1 MSATC
6 PRGHTSDSTD
16 YCDVCGALITPS
28 GGSGAEA
35 GSGAGGAAAETASP
49 EAADPARTST
59 AAAEAAGVPCPRCG
73 ATNLSSAEF
82 CEDCGLNV
90 SDLAAVAAATVASAS
105 TGSTP
110 AGAGAAHAATP
121 APPAAAAP
129 APSGWQARVIADR
142 AYFDRTDAG
151 DGEIAF
157 PSACPERVIPLPVG
171 EVTIGRRSHA
181 SGAAPVIDLA
191 EPAEDVGVS
200 HAHATLTQR
209 PDGQWEITDSKSTNG
224 TFIGDAD
231 APLSP
236 GEPIGV
242 GEGDE
247 IHVGAWSTIIL
258 SRIEL
263 PPA

>member
-6 PRGHTSDSTD
+6 PRGHSSESTD

-35 GSGAGGAAAETASP
+35 EAGAGGAAAKTAPP
-49 EAADPARTST
+49 EAADPAGTST
-59 AAAEAAGVPCPRCG
+59 GAAETAGVPCPRCG
-73 ATNLSSAEF
+73 TTNLVSAGF
-82 CEDCGLNV
+82 CEDCGLNF
-90 SDLAAVAAATVASAS
+90 SDPAAVTAATAASAS
-105 TGSTP
+105 TPSQTG
-110 AGAGAAHAATP
+110 GAGEAHAATH
-121 APPAAAAP
+121 APPAAAAA

-151 DGEIAF
+151 DGEITF
-157 PSACPERVIPLPVG
+157 PPDCPERVIPLPLG
-171 EVTIGRRSHA
+171 AVTIGRRSHA
-181 SGAAPVIDLA
+181 SGAAPVIDLTG
-191 EPAEDVGVS
+191 PPEDIGVS

-209 PDGQWEITDSKSTNG
+209 PDGQWEVTDNKSTNG
-224 TFIGDAD
+224 TFIGNAD

-242 GEGDE
+242 GDGDE

-258 SRIEL
+258 SPVEL

>member
-35 GSGAGGAAAETASP
+35 GAGAGGAAAETASP
-49 EAADPARTST
+49 EAADPAGTPT
-59 AAAEAAGVPCPRCG
+59 GAAGVPCPRCG
-73 ATNLSSAEF
+73 TTNLSSAGF
-82 CEDCGLNV
+82 CEDCGLNF
-90 SDLAAVAAATVASAS
+90 SDLAAVAAATLASAS
-105 TGSTP
+105 TDATP
-110 AGAGAAHAATP
+110 AGAGAAHAAAP

-151 DGEIAF
+151 DGEITF
-157 PSACPERVIPLPVG
+157 PADCPERVIPLRVG

-181 SGAAPVIDLA
+181 SRAAPVIDLA
-191 EPAEDVGVS
+191 GPPEDIGVS
-200 HAHATLTQR
+200 HAHAALTQR
-209 PDGQWEITDSKSTNG
+209 PDGQWEVTDSNSTNG

-258 SRIEL
+258 SRVEL

>member
-6 PRGHTSDSTD
+6 PRGHTSGSTD

-35 GSGAGGAAAETASP
+35 GSGAKGAAAATASP
-49 EAADPARTST
+49 EAADPVGTS
-59 AAAEAAGVPCPRCG
+59 AGGPEVAGVPCPRCG
-73 ATNLSSAEF
+73 TINLPSAGF
-82 CEDCGLNV
+82 CEDCGLNF
-90 SDLAAVAAATVASAS
+90 SDPT
-105 TGSTP
+105 T
-110 AGAGAAHAATP
+110 GAGQAASP
-121 APPAAAAP
+121 APPAAA

-151 DGEIAF
+151 DGEITF
-157 PSACPERVIPLPVG
+157 PPDCPERVIQLRVG
-171 EVTIGRRSHA
+171 EVTIGRRRHG

-191 EPAEDVGVS
+191 GPPEDIGVS
-200 HAHATLTQR
+200 HAHAALTQR
-209 PDGQWEITDSKSTNG
+209 PDGTWEVTDSNSTNG
-224 TFIGDAD
+224 TFIGEDD
-231 APLSP
+231 TPLSP

-247 IHVGAWSTIIL
+247 IHVGAWSTIVL
-258 SRIEL
+258 SRIEP

>member
-28 GGSGAEA
+28 GGPGAEA
-35 GSGAGGAAAETASP
+35 GSGAGGAAETTSP
-49 EAADPARTST
+49 EAVDPAGTST
-59 AAAEAAGVPCPRCG
+59 GAAEAAGVPCPRCG
-73 ATNLSSAEF
+73 TTNLSSAGF
-82 CEDCGLNV
+82 CEDCGLNF
-90 SDLAAVAAATVASAS
+90 SDQAAVAAATGASTS
-105 TGSTP
+105 TGSAP
-110 AGAGAAHAATP
+110 AGAGAATP
-121 APPAAAAP
+121 APPAAAP

-151 DGEIAF
+151 DGEITF
-157 PSACPERVIPLPVG
+157 PPDCPERVIPLPVG
-171 EVTIGRRSHA
+171 EVTIGRRSHV

-191 EPAEDVGVS
+191 GPPEDIGVS
-200 HAHATLTQR
+200 HAHAALTQR
-209 PDGQWEITDSKSTNG
+209 RDGEWEVTDSNSTNG

-231 APLSP
+231 APLAP

-242 GEGDE
+242 GEADE

-258 SRIEL
+258 SRVEL
-263 PPA
+263 PLA

>member
-35 GSGAGGAAAETASP
+35 GSGAGAAAAGTASP
-49 EAADPARTST
+49 EAAEPARTST
-59 AAAEAAGVPCPRCG
+59 GAAEAAGVPCPRCG
-73 ATNLSSAEF
+73 ATNLSSAGF
-82 CEDCGLNV
+82 CEDCGLNF
-90 SDLAAVAAATVASAS
+90 SDVAAVAAAAASAP

-121 APPAAAAP
+121 EPPAAAAP
-129 APSGWQARVIADR
+129 SGWEARVIADR

-151 DGEIAF
+151 DGEITF
-157 PSACPERVIPLPVG
+157 PPDCPERVIPLPVG

-181 SGAAPVIDLA
+181 SRAAPVIDLA
-191 EPAEDVGVS
+191 EPPEDVGVS

-209 PDGQWEITDSKSTNG
+209 PDGQWEVTDSKSTNG

-236 GEPIGV
+236 GESIGV

-258 SRIEL
+258 SRTEL

>member
-35 GSGAGGAAAETASP
+35 GPGAGGAAAATASP
-49 EAADPARTST
+49 EAPDRAGTST
-59 AAAEAAGVPCPRCG
+59 GAAEAAGVPCPRCG
-73 ATNLSSAEF
+73 TTNLPSAGF
-82 CEDCGLNV
+82 CEDCGLNF
-90 SDLAAVAAATVASAS
+90 SDPAAVAAATPASGS

-110 AGAGAAHAATP
+110 ASAGAAHAARP

-129 APSGWQARVIADR
+129 APSGWQVRVIADR

-151 DGEIAF
+151 DGEITF
-157 PSACPERVIPLPVG
+157 PPDCPERVIPLRVG
-171 EVTIGRRSHA
+171 AVTIGRRSHD

-191 EPAEDVGVS
+191 GPPEDIGVS
-200 HAHATLTQR
+200 HAHAALTQR
-209 PDGQWEITDSKSTNG
+209 PDGQWEVTDTNSTNG
-224 TFIGDAD
+224 TYIGDAD
-231 APLSP
+231 APLTP

-242 GEGDE
+242 SEGDE

-258 SRIEL
+258 SRVEL
-263 PPA
+263 PPR